1 MPPGWLSGAAASALP
16 RSGPHS
22 SDILPFFNDTRL
34 LSPQV
39 LITITIY
46 GILKDMPGPKI
57 RALHS
62 LSCLIPTRRTCGVRR
77 GGRRGW
83 PAGGHQAGSGGHPP
97 CPAASVSGGAAGHRC
112 CAAPERRRS
121 CLSPRRARAFLGRP
135 SDPGQAPRGPEASAG
150 QSPSRAGLERGNHRH
165 LRDPDPCQVGHFPPP
180 DLAGDREEPA
190 QRVRKGVE
198 EVRAGRG
205 PGVGAL
211 GGPDP
216 VLLLV
221 HTLSWTPAG
230 AAAAPG
236 TGTGVLGKRR
246 ACGSPS

>member
-1 MPPGWLSGAAASALP
+1 MEAGEAGLPAATRQGVAGTPLPRGLSKRGRWQAPAAARRLREGEAACP
-16 RSGPHS
+16 RG
-22 SDILPFFNDTRL
+22 
-34 LSPQV
+34 
-39 LITITIY
+39 
-46 GILKDMPGPKI
+46 
-57 RALHS
+57 
-62 LSCLIPTRRTCGVRR
+62 
-77 GGRRGW
+77 
-83 PAGGHQAGSGGHPP
+83 
-97 CPAASVSGGAAGHRC
+97 
-112 CAAPERRRS
+112 
-121 CLSPRRARAFLGRP
+121 RARAFLGRP
-135 SDPGQAPRGPEASAG
+135 SDPGQAPWGPEASAG
-150 QSPSRAGLERGNHRH
+150 QGPSRAGLEQGNHRH

-180 DLAGDREEPA
+180 DFAGDREEPA

>member
-1 MPPGWLSGAAASALP
+1 MSPSQPSTVPGRRGCPEVPPGWLSGAAASALP

-62 LSCLIPTRRTCGVRR
+62 LSRLIPARRTCGVRR

-121 CLSPRRARAFLGRP
+121 CLSPRESPRLPRAPFRSRP
-135 SDPGQAPRGPEASAG
+135 GP
-150 QSPSRAGLERGNHRH
+150 
-165 LRDPDPCQVGHFPPP
+165 V
-180 DLAGDREEPA
+180 
-190 QRVRKGVE
+190 
-198 EVRAGRG
+198 
-205 PGVGAL
+205 
-211 GGPDP
+211 
-216 VLLLV
+216 
-221 HTLSWTPAG
+221 
-230 AAAAPG
+230 G
-236 TGTGVLGKRR
+236 TGGQ
-246 ACGSPS
+246 CWSEPQ